1 MKYFAV
7 KRLGDCLNVAND
19 LGSINKNMTVSN
31 LSFKEKLRTNILE
44 VTNSGYNSRAF
55 VAK

>member
-1 MKYFAV
+1 MRYFAFE
-7 KRLGDCLNVAND
+7 RLGDALNVANE

-44 VTNSGYNSRAF
+44 EVTNSG
-55 VAK
+55 